1 MSSDAREV
9 SVELLRTLTPLEGM
23 KRENLHALAKKVTV
37 KQMSAGRV
45 LFKEGDSDKRTIWII
60 RGMVELSENGRT
72 VGMIEGGSADARA
85 PLNQAMPRKITAR
98 AVEDVDYL
106 GIDADLLD
114 VMITWDQ
121 TGNYEVGELQAQFG
135 GNNEDSDWMTTLLQT
150 KAFHRIP
157 PANLQAIF
165 MRMNRTPYRAGE
177 VVIKQG
183 DEGDYFY
190 AIVQGKCLVTRESP
204 LNQKGIKLAE
214 LAVGETFGEEA
225 LIAEAKRNATVTML
239 SDGVLM
245 KLNKQDFRDLMHE
258 PLLRWVDEA
267 QALKIIQHRGQWLD
281 VRLPSEYPEPR
292 HRRFHQHPALLRAP
306 EAQRARSQD
315 ALRGGLRYGAALVRR
330 GVHSFRA
337 WLRCLRV
344 ERRHHDVES
353 ADAPAG
359 RLKPDSSAHNA
370 RDFERLFRLRAGVGV
385 GASYRRISTH
395 PPLARSKITLDLA
408 SLPPNALPQLTCA

>member
-1 MSSDAREV
+1 MRRS
-9 SVELLRTLTPLEGM
+9 T
-23 KRENLHALAKKVTV
+23 
-37 KQMSAGRV
+37 
-45 LFKEGDSDKRTIWII
+45 
-60 RGMVELSENGRT
+60 
-72 VGMIEGGSADARA
+72 RA
-85 PLNQAMPRKITAR
+85 VPRKVTAR

-106 GIDADLLD
+106 AIDADLLD

-135 GNNEDSDWMTTLLQT
+135 GGNEDSDWMTTLLQT

-190 AIVQGKCLVTRESP
+190 AIVQGNCLVTRESP

-214 LAVGETFGEEA
+214 LGVGETFGEEA

-245 KLNKQDFRDLMHE
+245 RLNKQDFRDLMHE

-267 QALKIIQHRGQWLD
+267 QALKIIQNRGQWLD
-281 VRLPSEYPEPR
+281 VRLPSEFQNLR
-292 HRRFHQHPALLRAP
+292 HRRFHQHPAVFRAP
-306 EAQRARSQD
+306 EAERARSQD
-315 ALRGGLRYGAALVRR
+315 ALRGGVRHRAALVGR

-337 WLRCLRV
+337 WLRRLRV

-353 ADAPAG
+353 ADAPPG
-359 RLKPDSSAHNA
+359 LNHPPTTHVIV
-370 RDFERLFRLRAGVGV
+370 RLFRLACRCGV
-385 GASYRRISTH
+385 GAS
-395 PPLARSKITLDLA
+395 
-408 SLPPNALPQLTCA
+408 